1 MNLLPLAVPAA
12 LAGIAAW
19 GAAVPSSQ
27 LFGRTVVHRRSAK
40 GEDCLEVA
48 LTFDDG
54 PNPRCTPALL
64 DLLDRHEAK
73 ATFFLVGRFVRQ
85 HPELA
90 REVAARGH
98 ALGNHTQTHPNLFWK
113 GTGRIARELEEC
125 HRAIEEV
132 CAVRPRLFRPP
143 FGFRGPHLFPIVR
156 RAGMEV
162 IMWSVMPRDWK
173 MQPAEQIAERLKKT
187 RSGDIVL
194 LHDGDHRRT
203 NGDRMHTV
211 NALALALPCFAE
223 RGWRCVTVSELGK
236 KAGARV

>member
-27 LFGRTVVHRRSAK
+27 LFGRTVVHRRSTG
-40 GEDCLEVA
+40 GEDCREVA

-54 PNPRCTPALL
+54 PNPRCTPTLL
-64 DLLDRHEAK
+64 DLLDKHQAT
-73 ATFFLVGRFVRQ
+73 ATFFLVGKFVRQ

-113 GTGRIARELEEC
+113 GTGRITQELEEC
-125 HRAIEEV
+125 QRAIEEV
-132 CAVRPRLFRPP
+132 CGIRPRLFRPP
-143 FGFRGPHLFPIVR
+143 FGFRGPHLFPVVR
-156 RAGMEV
+156 RMGMEV
-162 IMWSVMPRDWK
+162 IMWSVMVKDWNV
-173 MQPAEQIAERLKKT
+173 QPAEQIGEGLKTT
-187 RSGDIVL
+187 RGGDILV
-194 LHDGDHRRT
+194 LHDGDYRRT

-211 NALALALPCFAE
+211 SALALALPWFSE
-223 RGWRCVTVSELGK
+223 RGWHCVTVPELVK
-236 KAGARV
+236 NAEARV